1 MIYTIYNAL
10 WEEQFISSKCSIYLS
25 FFQQFCIKSKLVMSG
40 LFVTFSNSIRKS
52 FLLNAYGENECEK
65 YFHNQ
70 GI

>member
-1 MIYTIYNAL
+1 MGRAVYFLKMFNIFVFFPTIL
-10 WEEQFISSKCSIYLS
+10 H
-25 FFQQFCIKSKLVMSG
+25 KSKFVMSG

-52 FLLNAYGENECEK
+52 FLLNGENECEK

>member
-1 MIYTIYNAL
+1 MGRAVYFLKMFNIFVFFPTIL
-10 WEEQFISSKCSIYLS
+10 HQIKISN
-25 FFQQFCIKSKLVMSG
+25 VW
-40 LFVTFSNSIRKS
+40 FVCYFSNSIRKS